1 MTTRKEEKGKFEQ
14 KKIKEREGRER
25 KEIELQQLKT
35 ERKTKEKR
43 WKGELIKRGEREV
56 SWLKEKGLL
65 RQKRIEINGKKTRKG
80 PLKRKIKPF
89 CEMEKV

>member
-1 MTTRKEEKGKFEQ
+1 M
-14 KKIKEREGRER
+14 
-25 KEIELQQLKT
+25 
-35 ERKTKEKR
+35 
-43 WKGELIKRGEREV
+43 IKRGEREV
-56 SWLKEKGLL
+56 SWVKEKGLL